1 MHQNIHTRFT
11 EHLLKSLI
19 IGNQYTRE
27 SLVPILQV
35 LDMNALRKGV
45 VGKTGEDF
53 LMIFVTENKSSD
65 STQYKD
71 HLFED
76 TLFWEGENKH
86 GHDRIISSEER
97 EIFLMYRQKHHSPFT
112 YMGRLALS
120 RFFPMTEEPSKFVF
134 RLIDSE
140 SVLPNNSQYEIPHPI
155 STTRENLIAQRVGQD
170 IYRKKALEV
179 WGEQCAVTGVD
190 EKKLLIASH
199 IKPWR
204 EASNEERLDGH
215 NSLILT
221 PTYDR
226 LFDSGLISFNANS
239 GKIILSSKIRPIIWE
254 KLGVDD
260 EKHLRFVPLKTD
272 EYLQYHRN
280 YIFNFNEAENFQNSL
295 VV

>member
-1 MHQNIHTRFT
+1 MRSNIHTSFT
-11 EHLLKSLI
+11 EHLLQSLI

-35 LDMNALRKGV
+35 HDMNALRKGV

-134 RLIDSE
+134 RLVDSE
-140 SVLPNNSQYEIPHPI
+140 STLTVNTQTEYPHPI
-155 STTRENLIAQRVGQD
+155 STTRFGITTQRIGQD

-179 WGEQCAVTGVD
+179 WGAQCAITGVD
-190 EKKLLIASH
+190 EQRLLIASH

-204 EASNEERLDGH
+204 EANNEERLDGH

-226 LFDSGLISFNANS
+226 LFDSGLISFNPDS
-239 GKIILSSKIRPIIWE
+239 GKIILSSKIRPIIWD

-260 EKHLRFVPLKTD
+260 TKLLRFVPIKTD
-272 EYLQYHRN
+272 EYLKYHQN
-280 YIFNFNEAENFQNSL
+280 YIFNFDEADNFQDTL